1 MTRNLNY
8 DAKQFAGLE
17 MISPQHDDMCGQIAK
32 LVNQVRDFKLTPFN
46 FMDNLSN
53 LLSKRY
59 GLNFVINI
67 VEAPVDVIDFWTYE
81 NKYIANNI
89 IGKSGVTKIVS
100 KNETLIANIDLKKA
114 YISGNISE
122 VVVFICTTVGAVMGQ
137 NDDGEF
143 ILTDREFAAAILH
156 EVGHGFNYIDYMIN
170 TVKIAAT
177 IYTRTEELMEA
188 DKPTRIK
195 LINRDPKL
203 KKLSDQTK
211 KDLIEANKKDNLEIV
226 ILKGS
231 MEKLNNQM
239 NMDYYS
245 DRSNEQLADIFALRN
260 GAGDAIGT
268 SLAKFTYEDTL
279 FEKWVI
285 DITSVLLTCGISIVA
300 CMAFSQFMFKTGS
313 EYDSTTERILT
324 AKREI
329 INQLKVVK
337 DKKLR
342 THLLDTIQTYD
353 TLYNQLKNP
362 PKGLYYY
369 ITYLASSSYRKNIKQ
384 EKTMKEIEE
393 MVDNDLYVLGNKL
406 KG

>member
-17 MISPQHDDMCGQIAK
+17 MISPQHDDMCGKIAA
-32 LVNQVRDFKLTPFN
+32 LVKQVRDFKLTPFN
-46 FMDNLSN
+46 FTDNLSD

-59 GLNFVINI
+59 GLNFIINI

-89 IGKSGVTKIVS
+89 IGKTDTTKIVS
-100 KNETLIANIDLKKA
+100 KKETLIANIDLKKA
-114 YISGNISE
+114 YISGNISK

-137 NDDGEF
+137 DSNGEF

-195 LINRDPKL
+195 LINSDSEL

-211 KDLIEANKKDNLEIV
+211 KDLVEVTKKDNLEMV

-231 MEKLNNQM
+231 MEKLNSQM
-239 NMDYYS
+239 GMDYYS

-268 SLAKFTYEDTL
+268 SIAKFTYKDTS
-279 FEKWVI
+279 FEKWII
-285 DITSVLLTCGISIVA
+285 DLTGVFVTLGISIVA
-300 CMAFSQFMFKTGS
+300 CIAFSQFMFKSGS
-313 EYDSTTERILT
+313 LYDSSVERILT

-342 THLLDTIQTYD
+342 AHLLDTIQTYD
-353 TLYNQLKNP
+353 KLYNQLKNP

-369 ITYLASSSYRKNIKQ
+369 ISYLTSSSYRKNIKQ
-384 EKTMKEIEE
+384 ETTMKEIEE